1 MLQFKKKVNGI
12 DFDISFE
19 DDINVIKGA
28 SGTGKTFL
36 FNVISSYCTN
46 NKISYAFIDYKFVAS
61 GDESLILSHCM
72 NKDIIILD
80 NADLYLNPELF
91 EQIKGVGAT
100 IILSK
105 KSTFGLD
112 MRNAHLYVIDYRG
125 SLLRTR
131 RIC

>member
-1 MLQFKKKVNGI
+1 
-12 DFDISFE
+12 
-19 DDINVIKGA
+19 
-28 SGTGKTFL
+28 
-36 FNVISSYCTN
+36 
-46 NKISYAFIDYKFVAS
+46 
-61 GDESLILSHCM
+61 M

-91 EQIKGVGAT
+91 EQIKGIGAT

-112 MRNAHLYVIDYRG
+112 MRNAHLYIIDYRG